1 MNRKKSIL
9 FFIGSPAI
17 FCFSLSRQALSNKH
31 TVAVRRKSNRR
42 KYDRPKH
49 STPTRRSGNTCR
61 SIIPEPH
68 PTVVRIRHTPGRTDM
83 IRAGNNI
90 CRPFRHGNTVFV
102 TAKRP
107 ASHRK
112 TEPQNRG
119 GRTGRTRLMFSVWR
133 SCTKRVRHGLPK
145 HESGNTPTPE
155 SPTEQTAP
163 QQPLPAY
170 PFPKRKR
177 RPHECAGGA
186 VNPRSIARHHIRLPV
201 VTVSDCWIWRSPSH
215 RPEPYRVSDRNI

>member
-68 PTVVRIRHTPGRTDM
+68 PTVVRIRHPPRPERHDTSREQHLPAVPARKYRILYGETARFAPENRATEPGGGPAAPGLCFPYGVPVRSGYGTVYRNTSPE
-83 IRAGNNI
+83 IPRRRNHPPSRRHHSNR
-90 CRPFRHGNTVFV
+90 CRPILSLN
-102 TAKRP
+102 
-107 ASHRK
+107 ASAA
-112 TEPQNRG
+112 
-119 GRTGRTRLMFSVWR
+119 RTN
-133 SCTKRVRHGLPK
+133 VRA
-145 HESGNTPTPE
+145 
-155 SPTEQTAP
+155 AP
-163 QQPLPAY
+163 
-170 PFPKRKR
+170 
-177 RPHECAGGA
+177 
-186 VNPRSIARHHIRLPV
+186 
-201 VTVSDCWIWRSPSH
+201 
-215 RPEPYRVSDRNI
+215 

>member
-68 PTVVRIRHTPGRTDM
+68 PTVVRIRHPPGRNDM

-90 CRPFRHGNTVFV
+90 CRPFPARKYRIRYGE
-102 TAKRP
+102 TARFAP
-107 ASHRK
+107 ENRA
-112 TEPQNRG
+112 TEPG
-119 GRTGRTRLMFSVWR
+119 GGPAAPGLCFPYGVPVR
-133 SCTKRVRHGLPK
+133 SGYGTVYR
-145 HESGNTPTPE
+145 NTSPE
-155 SPTEQTAP
+155 IP
-163 QQPLPAY
+163 
-170 PFPKRKR
+170 R
-177 RPHECAGGA
+177 RRNHP
-186 VNPRSIARHHIRLPV
+186 PSRRHHSNR
-201 VTVSDCWIWRSPSH
+201 C
-215 RPEPYRVSDRNI
+215 RPILSLNASAARTNVRAAP

>member
-68 PTVVRIRHTPGRTDM
+68 PTVVRIRHTPGRNDM

-107 ASHRK
+107 GFAPENRA
-112 TEPQNRG
+112 TEPG
-119 GRTGRTRLMFSVWR
+119 GGGPAAPGLCFPYGVPVR
-133 SCTKRVRHGLPK
+133 SGYGTVYR
-145 HESGNTPTPE
+145 NTSPE
-155 SPTEQTAP
+155 IP
-163 QQPLPAY
+163 
-170 PFPKRKR
+170 R
-177 RPHECAGGA
+177 RRNHP
-186 VNPRSIARHHIRLPV
+186 PSRRHHSNR
-201 VTVSDCWIWRSPSH
+201 C
-215 RPEPYRVSDRNI
+215 RPILSLNASAARTNVRAAP